1 MKSKPQ
7 TLNDLKPNARNP
19 RKISDERLEML
30 RKSLVEFG
38 DLSGFVVSERTGTII
53 SGHQRQKVLP
63 AKSKIVVTRN
73 YPKPTR
79 TGTIEEGWIVADGE
93 SFAYRK
99 VDWPKAK
106 EQKALLA
113 ANQHGGEWDS
123 EMLQELLKDMPD
135 TDRLLAG
142 FDDLEAKR
150 LIEAWT
156 VKGENKPS
164 EEWDMEFKI
173 EPKAHRTITVHFK
186 TQNAVKEF
194 VKLLGQ
200 NIGDRTKFLWFP
212 K

>member
-30 RKSLVEFG
+30 RKSLEEHG
-38 DLSGFVVSERTGTII
+38 DLSGFVVNQRTGTII

-79 TGTIEEGWIVADGE
+79 TGTVEEGWIVADGE

-99 VDWPKAK
+99 VDWPKAN

-113 ANQHGGEWDS
+113 ANQHGGEFDVDAL
-123 EMLQELLKDMPD
+123 EELLKDMPD
-135 TDRLLAG
+135 ADRLLAG
-142 FDDLEAKR
+142 FDLESLSELGIVLPDLDGALTPEQAKTTLADR
-150 LIEAWT
+150 FIVPPFSVLDARQGYWQERKKAWIAL
-156 VKGENKPS
+156 GIQS
-164 EEWDMEFKI
+164 E
-173 EPKAHRTITVHFK
+173 
-186 TQNAVKEF
+186 
-194 VKLLGQ
+194 LGR
-200 NIGDRTKFLWFP
+200 GGGA
-212 K
+212 